1 MSHTILLYGATG
13 FSGRLIAEE
22 AASLGMNDPAR
33 KPECRLLLA
42 GRNGPEVAKLASQ
55 HGMDHR
61 AFDIRDRE
69 TVIAGL
75 DDVDVVINAAGP
87 FALTANHLAM
97 GALAKG
103 CHYVDVNAEAEVY
116 MQLDDLGHHASK
128 RECAM
133 VVSAGHSAAAS
144 DVLLDVALQELRAA
158 SGSSPEPLELG
169 SIRLAFSEVGS
180 LSRGSLETLSRA
192 LREQVR
198 IVRRSGEQDAKDRP
212 RHVLWHEPVGRIE
225 RSFDFADPFAHT
237 APDRVRHSSDD
248 RRIASAVNAVD
259 TLTARLTAERRGVEV
274 HRIETYLEVGGL
286 SRLVYQLGPLMTP
299 LAGMPLAR
307 DLVRLQ
313 FSAFPDGP
321 TPEERNRESH
331 LIVLEIEDPLQRRAI
346 HWAWHT
352 PNSYTVTARLV
363 LEVAQKVA
371 GTPVYGW
378 LTPAEVLAPVKAD
391 LNATTGYLRGCR
403 LIDRDVVKRVA

>member
-1 MSHTILLYGATG
+1 
-13 FSGRLIAEE
+13 
-22 AASLGMNDPAR
+22 
-33 KPECRLLLA
+33 
-42 GRNGPEVAKLASQ
+42 
-55 HGMDHR
+55 
-61 AFDIRDRE
+61 
-69 TVIAGL
+69 
-75 DDVDVVINAAGP
+75 
-87 FALTANHLAM
+87 
-97 GALAKG
+97 
-103 CHYVDVNAEAEVY
+103 
-116 MQLDDLGHHASK
+116 
-128 RECAM
+128 
-133 VVSAGHSAAAS
+133 
-144 DVLLDVALQELRAA
+144 
-158 SGSSPEPLELG
+158 
-169 SIRLAFSEVGS
+169 
-180 LSRGSLETLSRA
+180 
-192 LREQVR
+192 
-198 IVRRSGEQDAKDRP
+198 
-212 RHVLWHEPVGRIE
+212 
-225 RSFDFADPFAHT
+225 
-237 APDRVRHSSDD
+237 
-248 RRIASAVNAVD
+248 VNAVD